1 MQEGRA
7 LPELFRDVVRDH
19 GDAVAIREGPREIR
33 FHEFDAASDRVAAWL
48 AARGLGP
55 GTRVGLLA
63 VNGAAFALAYYGIV
77 KAGATVV
84 PVNTLLTPREI
95 AYILNDAGAAGLF
108 YHPLFAE
115 AAAALRAD
123 CPGVRHWAAVGDGA
137 PLSGDPAWAE
147 VLGATGEPPRPA
159 FRPRE
164 DTAAILYTSGT
175 TGAPKGAM
183 LSHANLASNI
193 RSACRALDLHGTS
206 DRLLV
211 VLPMFHAFAA
221 TVGMLLPLH
230 TGGSFVPLPRFD
242 PQGVADAIAASGA
255 TLLPAV
261 PSMYA
266 LFLRLPESETGKFA
280 SLRFCISGA
289 APLPLAVM
297 EAFEARFG
305 KPIYEGDG
313 PTECSP
319 VTCVNPIG
327 GRRKPG
333 SVGLPVPDVEMSI
346 RDGDGKALPDGETG
360 EICVRGPNVMQ
371 SYWHRPEETAAA
383 FFGEWFRTGDL
394 GYRDADGYFF
404 IVDRIKDLIIV
415 NGMNVYPRVVEEVLY
430 RHPAV
435 AEVAVVGEPHP
446 LHGEIPV
453 AHVVLKAG
461 QAADAQALRR
471 HCQAH
476 LGRHQVPRK
485 FFFTDAL
492 PKNAAGKILKRA
504 LRAHGELERGVDS
517 RRPGDGG

>member
-1 MQEGRA
+1 MDYTGA
-7 LPELFRDVVRDH
+7 LPEVFREVVSSH
-19 GDAVAIREGPREIR
+19 GDRVAIVEGGREIR
-33 FHEFDAASDRVAAWL
+33 FHEFDALTDRVAAWL
-48 AARGLGP
+48 AGRGLGKN
-55 GTRVGLLA
+55 TRVGLLA
-63 VNGAAFALAYYGIV
+63 VNGAAFAVAYYGIV

-84 PVNTLLTPREI
+84 PINVLFSPREV
-95 AYILNDAGAAGLF
+95 AYLLNDAGAEALF
-108 YHPLFAE
+108 YHPLLRE
-115 AAAALRAD
+115 TAAAARTACPALRHAMT
-123 CPGVRHWAAVGDGA
+123 VGEGPA
-137 PLSGDPAWAE
+137 LEGDTPWNE
-147 VLGATGEPPRPA
+147 VLAEDRAPPAVAFEPA
-159 FRPRE
+159 A

-175 TGAPKGAM
+175 TGSPKGAM
-183 LSHANLASNI
+183 LSHRNLVSNI
-193 RSACRALDLHGTS
+193 HSAYRALDLQGGS
-206 DRLLV
+206 DRVLV

-230 TGGSFVPLPRFD
+230 TGGCFVPVPKFD
-242 PQGVADAIAASGA
+242 PQGVADAVAASGA
-255 TLLPAV
+255 TILPAV

-266 LFLRLPESETGKFA
+266 LFLRLPESETAKFQ

-297 EAFEARFG
+297 EQFEARFG

-313 PTECSP
+313 PTECAP

-333 SVGLPVPDVEMSI
+333 SVGLPIPDVEMTV
-346 RDGDGKALPDGETG
+346 RDAAGAELPDGETG

-371 SYWHRPEETAAA
+371 GYWNRPEETRAA
-383 FFGEWFRTGDL
+383 FFGDWFRTGDL

-430 RHPAV
+430 RHPDV
-435 AEVAVVGEPHP
+435 AEAAVVGEPHA

-453 AHVVLKAG
+453 AHVVPRSGRRLDP
-461 QAADAQALRR
+461 QTLRR

-476 LGRHQVPRK
+476 LGRHEVPRK
-485 FFFTDAL
+485 FFIADAL

-504 LRAHGELERGVDS
+504 LRPHGELERGVDS
-517 RRPGDGG
+517 RREQP